1 MGDRRGPDNF
11 QGVNAAALEATVMRI
26 IRGLGGMV
34 QKYMELDF
42 YRIYVV
48 AQYWLPHFL
57 ENTLTESPGIESGSL
72 ET

>member
-11 QGVNAAALEATVMRI
+11 WGVNAAALEATVMKI

-34 QKYMELDF
+34 QKLDF

-57 ENTLTESPGIESGSL
+57 ENTLTQSPGIESGSL

>member
-1 MGDRRGPDNF
+1 
-11 QGVNAAALEATVMRI
+11 
-26 IRGLGGMV
+26 MV
-34 QKYMELDF
+34 QKCMELDF
-42 YRIYVV
+42 HRIYVV